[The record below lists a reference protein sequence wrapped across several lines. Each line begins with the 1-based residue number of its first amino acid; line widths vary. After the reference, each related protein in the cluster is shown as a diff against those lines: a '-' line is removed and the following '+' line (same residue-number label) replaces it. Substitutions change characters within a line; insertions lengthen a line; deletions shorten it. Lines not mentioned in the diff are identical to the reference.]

1 MLTLSNIHKSYEGK
15 PLLKGISLEVVQGE
29 TVCLLGPS
37 GSGKSTLLRII
48 SGLETAESGDV
59 HWKGRD
65 FSSVP
70 SHLRNFGLIFQ
81 DYALFP
87 HLNVFENVAFG
98 LKMQEKSL
106 VVRASALNLR
116 AKKGLKSLLRGNTL
130 NQKMGKEEI
139 RQRVDESLK
148 QVDLLGFESRR
159 VTDLSG
165 GEQQRVA
172 LARALAPR
180 PRLLLF
186 DEPLGALDRKLRE
199 YLLAELRGILQESQ
213 VPAIY
218 VTHDQEE
225 AFALADKVML
235 LHEGKIV
242 QRGAPAEVYAHPV
255 SGWVAEFLG
264 AGNVL
269 KGKMLENGFVE
280 TMLGTIKMSFEW
292 KQAQNTSVTLLIHPQ
307 YIALG
312 DSSSPLRGRV
322 EDVRFRQNR
331 YRVTLEGGF
340 YFYLPDPPQ
349 VGEEVGLEIQTDK
362 IQCLDE

>member
-15 PLLKGISLEVVQGE
+15 PLLKGISLEVAEGE
-29 TVCLLGPS
+29 TLCLLGPS

-48 SGLETAESGDV
+48 SGLENAESGEV
-59 HWKGRD
+59 FWKGKD

-98 LKMQEKSL
+98 LKMQKL
-106 VVRASALNLR
+106 G
-116 AKKGLKSLLRGNTL
+116 KK
-130 NQKMGKEEI
+130 EI

-148 QVDLLGFESRR
+148 QVDMLGFESRR

-199 YLLAELRGILQESQ
+199 YLLAELRSILQESQ

-225 AFALADKVML
+225 AFALADQVML
-235 LHEGKIV
+235 LHEGRIV
-242 QRGAPAEVYAHPV
+242 QSGAPAEVYAHPV
-255 SGWVAEFLG
+255 DGWVAEFLG

-269 KGKMLENGFVE
+269 EGKMLENGFVE
-280 TMLGTIKMSFEW
+280 TMLGTVQTPFAR
-292 KQAQNTSVTLLIHPQ
+292 KQAQNTPLRSASGAGASVTLLIHPQ
-307 YIALG
+307 DVILG
-312 DSSSPLRGRV
+312 DPSSPLYGRV
-322 EDVRFRQNR
+322 EDIRFRQNR

-340 YFYLPDPPQ
+340 YFYLSNPPE
-349 VGEEVGLEIQTDK
+349 VGEEIRLEFQNIRILEKSLYRTSK
-362 IQCLDE
+362 FHHR

>member
-15 PLLKGISLEVVQGE
+15 PLLKGISLEVAQGE
-29 TVCLLGPS
+29 TICLLGPS

-48 SGLETAESGDV
+48 SGLENAEAGDV
-59 HWKGRD
+59 YWKGRD
-65 FSSVP
+65 FASVP
-70 SHLRNFGLIFQ
+70 SHERNFGLIFQ

-98 LKMQEKSL
+98 LKMQ
-106 VVRASALNLR
+106 
-116 AKKGLKSLLRGNTL
+116 
-130 NQKMGKEEI
+130 KMGKEGI
-139 RQRVDESLK
+139 RQRVEESLK

-199 YLLAELRGILQESQ
+199 YLLAELRGILQESR
-213 VPAIY
+213 VPAVY

-225 AFALADKVML
+225 AFALADKIML

-255 SGWVAEFLG
+255 SGWVAAFLG

-269 KGKMLENGFVE
+269 KGKVLENGFVE
-280 TMLGTIKMSFEW
+280 TKLGVLEMLFER
-292 KQAQNTSVTLLIHPQ
+292 KQAEGTSVTLLIHPHDVR
-307 YIALG
+307 LG
-312 DSSSPLRGRV
+312 DENSPLSGCV
-322 EDVRFRQNR
+322 DDIRFQQNR
-331 YRVTLEGGF
+331 YKVTLEGGF
-340 YFYLPDPPQ
+340 YFYLPDPPE
-349 VGEEVGLEIQTDK
+349 VGEEIRLEIQNIRILEK
-362 IQCLDE
+362 